1 MSPWQRSTRLRNVQ
15 PVKGTSRLRQGRMF
29 GSRFL
34 RLCRKLQHG
43 RALAFAKMRQQHD
56 LAVGKLQRIMVRA
69 GVVHVHLPEP
79 CDPVRQ
85 RFGPPE
91 QKLEAGE
98 MTRPTSVP
106 GRRQTATLGSSSA
119 EKPSEVVF
127 QNYVVTSL
135 SPTLAGLVAT
145 PCRL

>member
-1 MSPWQRSTRLRNVQ
+1 
-15 PVKGTSRLRQGRMF
+15 MF

-34 RLCRKLQHG
+34 RLRRKLEHSH
-43 RALAFAKMRQQHD
+43 ALAFAKMRQQHD

-69 GVVHVHLPEP
+69 GVVPVHLPEP

-91 QKLEAGE
+91 QKLEACE
-98 MTRPTSVP
+98 MALDLFSSKATSVP
-106 GRRQTATLGSSSA
+106 GRRQTASLGSSSA
-119 EKPSEVVF
+119 EKPREVVF
-127 QNYVVTSL
+127 QNCVVTSL

>member
-1 MSPWQRSTRLRNVQ
+1 
-15 PVKGTSRLRQGRMF
+15 MF

-34 RLCRKLQHG
+34 RLRRKLEHG

-56 LAVGKLQRIMVRA
+56 RAVGKLQRIMVRA
-69 GVVHVHLPEP
+69 GVVHVHLPKP

-98 MTRPTSVP
+98 MALDLIVLK
-106 GRRQTATLGSSSA
+106 GELGSRK
-119 EKPSEVVF
+119 E
-127 QNYVVTSL
+127 TD
-135 SPTLAGLVAT
+135 G
-145 PCRL
+145 